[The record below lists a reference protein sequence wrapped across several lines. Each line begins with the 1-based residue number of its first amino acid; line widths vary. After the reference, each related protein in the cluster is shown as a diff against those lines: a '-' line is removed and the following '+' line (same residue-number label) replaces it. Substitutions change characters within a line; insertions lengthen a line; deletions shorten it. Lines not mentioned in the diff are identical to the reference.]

1 MNCENVLN
9 NITWKLAR
17 SKIVLSI
24 TIDQSDLVDNYVI
37 NLLHANRDLAKKLV
51 MATEQCSEH

>member
-37 NLLHANRDLAKKLV
+37 NLLHDLAKKLV